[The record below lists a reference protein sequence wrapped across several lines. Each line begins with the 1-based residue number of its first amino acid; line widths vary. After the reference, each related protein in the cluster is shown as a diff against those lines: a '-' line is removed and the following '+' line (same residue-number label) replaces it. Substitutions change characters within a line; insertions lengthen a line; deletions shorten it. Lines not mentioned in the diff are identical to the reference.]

1 MRKKKKL
8 EKDKQMKPKASRRKN
23 LIKLTEEMSK
33 LENRRKKIEKI
44 NATKRWLFENI
55 NKIDRPLVRLT
66 KEKECKLLNQE

>member
-55 NKIDRPLVRLT
+55 NKIDRPLVRPR
-66 KEKECKLLNQE
+66 KKSENY